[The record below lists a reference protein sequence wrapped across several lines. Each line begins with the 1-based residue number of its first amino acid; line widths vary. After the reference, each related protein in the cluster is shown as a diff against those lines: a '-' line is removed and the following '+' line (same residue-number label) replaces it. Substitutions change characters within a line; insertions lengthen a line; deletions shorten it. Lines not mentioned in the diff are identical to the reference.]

1 MDELIK
7 GYHVEQSGRG
17 YDLLIR
23 ETDNKTI
30 AKYDGDYYNDME
42 EMTMPAYNNNDYY
55 ALEAF
60 ADYIGF

>member
-1 MDELIK
+1 M
-7 GYHVEQSGRG
+7 VV
-17 YDLLIR
+17 
-23 ETDNKTI
+23 TV
-30 AKYDGDYYNDME
+30 KYLTSALDME

>member
-1 MDELIK
+1 MQELIK
-7 GYHVEQSGRG
+7 GYHTEESGNG
-17 YDLLIR
+17 YALLIR

-30 AKYDGDYYNDME
+30 AKYEGDYYNDIE
-42 EMTMPAYNNNDYY
+42 EMTMPAYNNNDYE